1 MKSKIAILLSTFAIT
16 SQIIFTQSSAV
27 AHQQSSKDIIIHIV
41 GDIHGERAIKREAL
55 PELKRYFRSGDLNIF
70 NLETA
75 VTDGV
80 IKEEKEYNFK
90 TDVAF
95 LKSLKE
101 IGFNVA
107 SVANNHSY
115 DFGLPGFIDTLQSLK
130 AVGISYVGG
139 GRNSESAYRGRVYT
153 VRGVRIG
160 VLGFAKV
167 NGGPDSIAKSDKP
180 GITDGYDA
188 RSTESAIA
196 QLRDLSDVLII
207 MAHWGEEGSFCTR
220 NFENASAKKWLSLGA
235 DIIVGS
241 HTHTL
246 QPITLE
252 NNKLV
257 AYSLGNFIFY
267 SSKIEN
273 RTTGILKIRISPEK
287 KITYKL
293 MPFLI
298 NNLTKVPER
307 SFATTPAAA
316 DCANQANTTVR

>member
-41 GDIHGERAIKREAL
+41 GDIHGERAIKRKVL

-75 VTDGV
+75 VTDEV
-80 IKEEKEYNFK
+80 IQEEKEYNFK

-95 LKSLKE
+95 LESLKE

-307 SFATTPAAA
+307 SFAATPAAV